1 MPRKRRGRGEGSV
14 IQRGPNLWEGRISL
28 GFDAN
33 GRRQRRTVYGKSKQE
48 VLRRLAEIR
57 LQARNPSA
65 TNLTVEQW
73 LNHWLQ
79 QIQLTHS
86 PSTVTRY
93 RSGLKTLIPLLGK
106 TPLHRLHG
114 WQVLQQLSTF
124 SSASRASLWTI
135 LHNAIRQAVRQQV
148 LVHDPL
154 AEIKKPHHVQ
164 RTFAVFS
171 EEQVRYFLQTAQQQ
185 DIFYYLLFLLA
196 LTSGL
201 RLNELR
207 ALTWRNWDPATKTIT
222 VEFSLGGDDTLRPPK
237 SKSSRRCLRLPSET
251 VRVLE
256 LYRQYLQQQGRPT
269 NDEAFIFSLRCGKI
283 VSIKQIYRYLTK
295 IIVLTNARLA
305 EQNISPLPFLR
316 FHDLRHTHATQLLRR
331 GMSIKAV
338 AARMGHASATI
349 TLHTYAHVLHL
360 DDQQLCEAL
369 EKDWDLT

>member
-1 MPRKRRGRGEGSV
+1 
-14 IQRGPNLWEGRISL
+14 
-28 GFDAN
+28 
-33 GRRQRRTVYGKSKQE
+33 
-48 VLRRLAEIR
+48 
-57 LQARNPSA
+57 LQARSPSA

-73 LNHWLQ
+73 LNRWLQ

-114 WQVLQQLSTF
+114 WQVLQQLSAF

-135 LHNAIRQAVRQQV
+135 LHAAIRQAVRQQV
-148 LVHDPL
+148 LAHDPL

-164 RTFAVFS
+164 RTFTVFS

-207 ALTWRNWDPATKTIT
+207 ALTWRNWDPVTKTIT
-222 VEFSLGGDDTLRPPK
+222 VEYSLSENGTLKPPK
-237 SKSSRRCLRLPSET
+237 SKSSRRRLRLPSET
-251 VRVLE
+251 ARALE
-256 LYRQYLQQQGRPT
+256 LYRQQLQQQGRPT
-269 NDEAFIFSLRCGKI
+269 NDEIFIFSLRHGGVI
-283 VSIKQIYRYLTK
+283 SIKQIYRYLKK
-295 IIVLTNARLA
+295 IIALTNARLA
-305 EQNISPLPFLR
+305 EQNIPPLPFLR